1 MYVFFTKYFPQAD
14 KQGHSAMP
22 VLSLAWLKVLNSL
35 PIMGITGPVI
45 LILVW
50 ANSHRKTQHLKNA
63 KGQLREQTHGAG
75 SQPGIGFSSHWLL
88 LCLETSNNSV
98 CTVVHARFG
107 KLMIKLG
114 AAENKNPQ
122 KKFSEK
128 HANWFQLI
136 VATMM
141 TVFNLQHLLMVYGE
155 GQH

>member
-1 MYVFFTKYFPQAD
+1 MKYFLQAD

-63 KGQLREQTHGAG
+63 RGQLREQTHGAG

-88 LCLETSNNSV
+88 LYLETSNNSV

-122 KKFSEK
+122 KKLSEK